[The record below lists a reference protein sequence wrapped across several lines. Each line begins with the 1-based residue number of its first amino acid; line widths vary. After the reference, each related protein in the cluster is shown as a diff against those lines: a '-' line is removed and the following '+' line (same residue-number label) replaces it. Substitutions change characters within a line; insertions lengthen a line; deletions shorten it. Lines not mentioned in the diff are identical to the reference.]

1 MSVQRPF
8 PSFRHSP
15 SASPPARRCPHGL
28 SRAASGVM
36 LVLLAAL
43 GLGTP
48 TAARAVLPVGAEA
61 PAIRT
66 QAALAGDVREFV
78 LSEAL
83 AQGPIVLYFYP
94 AAFTQGCTIEAN
106 QFAEATDA
114 FAALGARVV
123 GVSADDIDTLKRFS
137 VSACQ
142 SRFAVAAD
150 PERTIIDA
158 YDAKLASR
166 PTMANRV
173 SYVITP
179 DRRILFE
186 YTSMKPDQ
194 HVERTLQALR
204 EWKLRDWT
212 ARERAAHQ
220 QAERNSP
227 PNPATSPA
235 K

>member
-1 MSVQRPF
+1 MSAPPPF
-8 PSFRHSP
+8 PPSRSSP
-15 SASPPARRCPHGL
+15 DRRARLRRRG
-28 SRAASGVM
+28 RARATLRS
-36 LVLLAAL
+36 LLAPLASCVAL
-43 GLGTP
+43 AP
-48 TAARAVLPVGAEA
+48 MPAAAVLPVGAEA

-66 QAALAGDVREFV
+66 EAAQAGEVRHFV
-78 LSEAL
+78 LADAL
-83 AQGPIVLYFYP
+83 AQGPVVLYFYP
-94 AAFTQGCTIEAN
+94 AAFTQGCTIEAH

-150 PERTIIDA
+150 PDRTIIDA
-158 YDAKLASR
+158 YDAKLPSR
-166 PTMANRV
+166 PTIANRV

-186 YTSMKPDQ
+186 YTSMKPDE
-194 HVERTLQALR
+194 HVERTLRALR
-204 EWKLRDWT
+204 EWA
-212 ARERAAHQ
+212 ARGG
-220 QAERNSP
+220 
-227 PNPATSPA
+227 ATPT